1 MIILTICEF
10 FLLTIKTS
18 VTSFSEQERRN
29 NHGTMGKCTDTNC
42 DCFISDYKLPGT
54 NSTKNESKKNIM
66 ENDTLTDAQR
76 HSNMSSS
83 GAILVEEEL
92 KKRSS
97 KYAGVVCHEIN
108 TVVPTKNT
116 ESTFSIMK
124 ENVRRK
130 KLYDDE
136 NICVYATDYV
146 DFLDS
151 LPFDSDDIDEEEIE
165 YYDTVIDN

>member
-1 MIILTICEF
+1 MSLTVCNF
-10 FLLTIKTS
+10 FLLTINTS
-18 VTSFSEQERRN
+18 VTSFSEHEKRN
-29 NHGTMGKCTDTNC
+29 NHCTMGKCTQSNC
-42 DCFISDYKLPGT
+42 DCFVSDSKLPST
-54 NSTKNESKKNIM
+54 NSTKMKAINDIM
-66 ENDTLTDAQR
+66 ENDALTDAQR
-76 HSNMSSS
+76 HSNISSS
-83 GAILVEEEL
+83 GTILVEEEL

-116 ESTFSIMK
+116 ESTFSMVK

-130 KLYDDE
+130 KLHDDE